1 MIFKTFNS
9 DIDKWTSKIGVFG
22 KSFNAIFEA
31 KNQRKIDID
40 DLILYQGVPLSNA
53 KKQVDSLWSYLFP
66 KKVVVQ
72 NQLID
77 VDKLIPKIDVSNVT
91 ELTEKIKRM
100 SESVAKGE
108 ITWQKLFDEL
118 PDGEKHFAQ
127 LGHQMEGQIIT
138 TEGVIEA
145 NQQARASAIAQ
156 NEALKSQTLSAKAQS
171 AALKGLTFTLN
182 ALASIGLSVIA
193 SKAVSFIYDMF
204 TANENLL
211 NNAKELSSA
220 FQQEQNSIED
230 YKDRIAALQST
241 INDSSSSF
249 DDVSEARK
257 KLMTVQ
263 DELIRK
269 FGTEKETIETITGA
283 INGQSDALDLLTK
296 KQYQQ
301 WKNNFNKKS
310 FGESAADFFW
320 GENIEAAFDRLIDLD
335 LTGAWN
341 NLTRPGP
348 SNIDKMIS
356 SMQYAHYELKKSGN
370 DALDS
375 LIAKTYGLQNSGSTF
390 VLHGNLNDIY
400 DDLLGIQ
407 ELAGHFNVSDAF
419 EADAERI
426 ANAMYK
432 TLESYREA
440 YDIYTLYEKILNDSG
455 NNQYDEQFALINKA
469 KEAYDNAFLSGDQA
483 EIQKASH
490 VYAQTLQSAL
500 DLAMSN
506 GDKDVADYFKS
517 MYPEMQQFFGEWLFQ
532 IRFAANTDGIKDRV
546 SGALD
551 SIDGLSDG
559 TNAFS
564 VEDIE
569 SFSPNTATK
578 EQLDAYGALTSAAE
592 SYGLT
597 ITQLTALLQTLGL
610 IQSESY
616 HQLVD
621 TFGQAQVN
629 TLSPE
634 DLKIAYTIENA
645 GNLTFEELQA
655 EIQKLKETADDP
667 KTLFAQLTASASSL
681 DTFQSSVKSAYDAY
695 AALLSGSY
703 TASELLDS
711 IQAITKAAAD
721 MGETINWEALS
732 GQEHSLQALQE
743 EIDRISQSYAESV
756 LSDMG
761 LKPDS
766 DLGKLPYRHHTGSTC
781 RRNGIH
787 RHEHPA

>member
-40 DLILYQGVPLSNA
+40 DLSLYQGVPLSNA

-310 FGESAADFFW
+310 FGESATDFFW

-348 SNIDKMIS
+348 SNIDKMIP

-407 ELAGHFNVSDAF
+407 ELASHFNVSDAF

-432 TLESYREA
+432 SLESYREA
-440 YDIYTLYEKILNDSG
+440 YDIYILYK
-455 NNQYDEQFALINKA
+455 K
-469 KEAYDNAFLSGDQA
+469 
-483 EIQKASH
+483 
-490 VYAQTLQSAL
+490 
-500 DLAMSN
+500 
-506 GDKDVADYFKS
+506 
-517 MYPEMQQFFGEWLFQ
+517 
-532 IRFAANTDGIKDRV
+532 
-546 SGALD
+546 
-551 SIDGLSDG
+551 
-559 TNAFS
+559 
-564 VEDIE
+564 
-569 SFSPNTATK
+569 
-578 EQLDAYGALTSAAE
+578 
-592 SYGLT
+592 
-597 ITQLTALLQTLGL
+597 
-610 IQSESY
+610 
-616 HQLVD
+616 
-621 TFGQAQVN
+621 
-629 TLSPE
+629 
-634 DLKIAYTIENA
+634 
-645 GNLTFEELQA
+645 
-655 EIQKLKETADDP
+655 
-667 KTLFAQLTASASSL
+667 
-681 DTFQSSVKSAYDAY
+681 
-695 AALLSGSY
+695 
-703 TASELLDS
+703 
-711 IQAITKAAAD
+711 
-721 MGETINWEALS
+721 
-732 GQEHSLQALQE
+732 
-743 EIDRISQSYAESV
+743 
-756 LSDMG
+756 
-761 LKPDS
+761 
-766 DLGKLPYRHHTGSTC
+766 
-781 RRNGIH
+781 
-787 RHEHPA
+787 